1 MRQDEHAALWAAVT
15 SVYDA
20 FLAGDRTTVDL
31 MIAPDATIWDAY
43 DEGLVRGRE
52 ELDALRAARPA
63 DAPRPERLDAV
74 DPVIDVHGEIGIVRH
89 LLMVS
94 WPAGSGIGDQRI
106 RNTSVWLR
114 RDGRWQCIHNH
125 EDLLG

>member
-1 MRQDEHAALWAAVT
+1 MQPDTHAELWAAVT

-20 FLAGDRTTVDL
+20 FLAGDRASVDRT
-31 MIAPDATIWDAY
+31 IAPDATIWDAY
-43 DEGLVRGRE
+43 HEGLVRGRE

-74 DPVIDVHGEIGIVRH
+74 DPVIDVHGDIGIVRH
-89 LLMVS
+89 LLVVR
-94 WPAGSGIGDQRI
+94 WPPGSGIEDHRI
-106 RNTSVWLR
+106 RNTSIWR
-114 RDGRWQCIHNH
+114 RREGRWQCVHNH